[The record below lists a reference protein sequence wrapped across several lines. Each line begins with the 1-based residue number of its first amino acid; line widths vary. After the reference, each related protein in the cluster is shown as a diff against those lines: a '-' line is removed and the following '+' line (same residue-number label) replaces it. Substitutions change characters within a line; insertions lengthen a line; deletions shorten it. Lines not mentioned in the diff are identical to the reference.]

1 MFSRL
6 EHRRLEV
13 CVLDFTYTFDHI
25 GERLKKGQLRLTDHA
40 TNQTRKVRVAV
51 DDYKLPFKHN
61 QATPPLLADLT
72 DLAAAVHIADRLSR
86 NQKDMPRRILIRL
99 PIRQSDILDQPFIHQ
114 KLLKLLYWFTEDE
127 WSFEFLPYTKGGRS
141 SELKSC
147 LPFPQGTTYPT
158 HIVLWSGGL
167 DAFAGL
173 YQQLKNEQQI
183 CYTLFGTGGNN
194 MIAHAQRRTA
204 SAIEKLFPKRT
215 KLIQLPLQLSES
227 SKIKKSSSAR
237 SRGFVFMLLGA
248 VCACQ
253 EGQTTLNIY
262 ENGVGAIN
270 LPFRASEVGLDHS
283 RSVHPLSL
291 YYMGELLSSI
301 LGRPFSFQNPFLF
314 QTKAQMCRE
323 PLFTAGEVVF
333 TSTISCD
340 SRHRKRPIQCG
351 YCSSCLL
358 RRQAIAAQGIADV
371 TPYQI
376 TDALQGKQ
384 KRSYDTHYYAMLAQ
398 VQALRELL
406 AAADPWERM
415 SQQYSSL
422 EGIVE
427 KLSEQEFDVKDQIL
441 HLYQN
446 YVHEW
451 DCVRDIIGPEFLE

>member
-1 MFSRL
+1 M
-6 EHRRLEV
+6 
-13 CVLDFTYTFDHI
+13 CALDFTYTFDHI
-25 GERLKKGQLRLTDHA
+25 GEKLKKGHLHLTDHA
-40 TNQTRKVRVAV
+40 TNNTHPLRVAV
-51 DDYKLPFKHN
+51 DDYNLPFKHF
-61 QATPPLLADLT
+61 QATPSLLADLI
-72 DLAAAVHIADRLSR
+72 DIAAAVHFADRLSK
-86 NQKDMPRRILIRL
+86 NDNDMPRRIQIRL
-99 PIRQSDILDQPFIHQ
+99 PIRQPEILDRPLIHQ
-114 KLLKLLYWFTEDE
+114 KLQKLLYWFTEDE
-127 WSFEFLPYTKGGRS
+127 WSFEFMPYTKSGRS
-141 SELKSC
+141 SEMTSC
-147 LPFPQGTTYPT
+147 LPFPQETMYPT
-158 HIVLWSGGL
+158 HVVLWSGGL

-173 YQQLKNEQQI
+173 YQRLQSEQTTR
-183 CYTLFGTGGNN
+183 YVLFGTGGNDQ
-194 MIAHAQRRTA
+194 ISHVQRCA
-204 SAIEKLFPKRT
+204 AAGIGNLFPNRT
-215 KLIQLPLQLSES
+215 KLVQLPLRLSGS

-253 EGQTTLNIY
+253 EGQTTLYIY

-323 PLFTAGEVVF
+323 PLFIDAGEVVF

-358 RRQAIAAQGIADV
+358 RRQAIAAQGIADE

-398 VQALRELL
+398 VQTIRELL

-451 DCVRDIIGPEFLE
+451 DCVKDIIGPEFLE